1 VSVSV
6 VHQSAYL
13 SLSKLEGVIA
23 KLEPLSEQH
32 ALVRFLH
39 NVDNAKDLTGFVQ
52 ELADAVMDY
61 QVRAAGPIVIFTEC
75 SSRCRYN
82 KQCTAKRGR
91 STTTLRTF
99 TAIPRTS

>member
-1 VSVSV
+1 
-6 VHQSAYL
+6 VHQAAYT
-13 SLSKLEGVIA
+13 SISKLEGVIA

-52 ELADAVMDY
+52 ELADAIADY
-61 QVRAAGPIVIFTEC
+61 QVRAAGPIVIFTNC
-75 SSRCRYN
+75 PPRCRYN
-82 KQCTAKRGR
+82 KRCTTKRGR
-91 STTTLRTF
+91 STTTPRAF